1 MDETAQ
7 HHAEWNKPV
16 SEGQELCDFIYIW
29 NIKQWNSDTESRMM
43 LPGPTGKGNR
53 ELFNGYKVLIMQDD
67 ILDIHYTA

>member
-1 MDETAQ
+1 
-7 HHAEWNKPV
+7 
-16 SEGQELCDFIYIW
+16 
-29 NIKQWNSDTESRMM
+29 M